1 MPILVRCKNVLDPIR
16 SFLSTNLERPQ
27 IHPSTAIHLFLSR
40 YRDSSLRSFFFYG
53 IPDLL
58 CMFMVLIT
66 DALHIKPAVKR
77 IFRW

>member
-1 MPILVRCKNVLDPIR
+1 MLIPARCKNVLDPICN
-16 SFLSTNLERPQ
+16 FLSTYSEMFQ

-66 DALHIKPAVKR
+66 DALHIKPAVKC
-77 IFRW
+77 ILRW